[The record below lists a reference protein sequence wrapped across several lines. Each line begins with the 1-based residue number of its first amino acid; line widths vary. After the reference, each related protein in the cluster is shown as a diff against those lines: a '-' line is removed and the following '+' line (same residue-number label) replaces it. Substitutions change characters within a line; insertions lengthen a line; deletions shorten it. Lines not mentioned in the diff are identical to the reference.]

1 MKLLKILLILS
12 FATATDIDGNV
23 YETGVIG
30 EQLLMDANLN
40 TTHHRN
46 GNEIPA
52 GLSSGEEGEWAN
64 TNQGAG

>member
-1 MKLLKILLILS
+1 MTMKFMKILLILS

-23 YETGVIG
+23 YDTGVIG

-46 GNEIPA
+46 GDEISA
-52 GLSSGEEGEWAN
+52 GLSSFSGVPWE
-64 TNQGAG
+64 